1 MNTANVRTS
10 RSCRLIVGLCP
21 ETLMESEL
29 FGHEKG
35 AFTDAHRQ
43 KDGVFEAANGGT
55 VFLDE
60 IGDLSVHTQ
69 SKLLHVLHEREI
81 MRVGGVQRIKVDVCV
96 LAATNRDL
104 QTAVNEGNFREDLF
118 FRLNVI
124 PLHMPDLQ
132 ERSDDVGLLVDFF
145 LQKFGKNT
153 PVLNRNV

>member
-1 MNTANVRTS
+1 MSTEDVRTS
-10 RSCRLIVGLCP
+10 RFLQINCGAVH
-21 ETLMESEL
+21 ETLIESEL

-43 KDGVFEAANGGT
+43 KDGVFEAAKGGT

-60 IGDLSVHTQ
+60 IGDLSAHTQ
-69 SKLLHVLHEREI
+69 SRLLHVLHEREI

-104 QTAVNEGNFREDLF
+104 QTAVTEENFREDLF

-124 PLHMPDLQ
+124 PLHMPDLRGAKRGHRAFGRVTFC
-132 ERSDDVGLLVDFF
+132 RSLD
-145 LQKFGKNT
+145 KNI
-153 PVLNRNV
+153 LMR